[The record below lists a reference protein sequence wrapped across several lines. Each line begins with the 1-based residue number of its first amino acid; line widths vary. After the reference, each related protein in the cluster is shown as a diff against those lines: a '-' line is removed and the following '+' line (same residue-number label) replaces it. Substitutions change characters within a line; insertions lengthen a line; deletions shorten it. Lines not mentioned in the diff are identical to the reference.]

1 MVSLFQQSVE
11 NSSLDQPGS
20 SPTIQCLLNA
30 RLKLKYMTTI
40 YPKNNTM
47 NAAEEADITTEDTAQ
62 QISSSRMQ
70 QIKAWLIAP
79 YQAHINRLSDLRVY
93 DSSRASR

>member
-1 MVSLFQQSVE
+1 
-11 NSSLDQPGS
+11 
-20 SPTIQCLLNA
+20 
-30 RLKLKYMTTI
+30 
-40 YPKNNTM
+40 M